1 VCHSVRRGKCF
12 SEWGL
17 HPEFQLLN
25 RRNNSADDWFYPWC
39 SSLSRGRLVTSRA
52 WLCQDCCGVAT
63 ETQAG
68 CGSCWDSPTII
79 GWTSR
84 DTKKTYQNLKQ
95 PWARSGKN
103 RTVQLLQDHMYI
115 NMYIYTQYIYITPY
129 IYNTLYIYNTKWE
142 QKSLTYHLQSTN
154 VYSAWQ
160 HKQSWDMLVAMGGNI
175 PQCHDG
181 DVQLDVGIRCKVLP
195 YWFWWHSSHVPR
207 LHACGSAFKCRR
219 RRRDEFMHQCCV
231 E

>member
-1 VCHSVRRGKCF
+1 MSTNLATSWADSSLLLYFYCWLSSFVICRMLSAPLLQGNDTIVCHSVRRGKCF

-115 NMYIYTQYIYITPY
+115 NMYIYIQYIY
-129 IYNTLYIYNTKWE
+129 IYNTLYI
-142 QKSLTYHLQSTN
+142 
-154 VYSAWQ
+154 
-160 HKQSWDMLVAMGGNI
+160 
-175 PQCHDG
+175 
-181 DVQLDVGIRCKVLP
+181 
-195 YWFWWHSSHVPR
+195 
-207 LHACGSAFKCRR
+207 
-219 RRRDEFMHQCCV
+219 
-231 E
+231 